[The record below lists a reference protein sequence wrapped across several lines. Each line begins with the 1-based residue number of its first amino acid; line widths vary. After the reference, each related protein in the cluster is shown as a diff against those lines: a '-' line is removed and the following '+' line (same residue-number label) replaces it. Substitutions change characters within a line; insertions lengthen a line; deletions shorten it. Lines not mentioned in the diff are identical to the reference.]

1 MTKKNKKAG
10 KKHPLD
16 DRFYVRAFGKVYT
29 QWELVDIVIRETLAP
44 MAHESV
50 DLDIVSGLWLRL
62 VDDHIGLLEVI
73 HERWLANCKT
83 PMSQR
88 DLYPFDLEFNRFL
101 KPEQSAALY
110 VITAMEAMT
119 NSKSFGDQALA
130 KALAILDKLGG
141 VLMDA
146 ESQLSGNALGDLA
159 RRVVYSSAGCPVK
172 VCGHVFFSLARN
184 PDVSCRELLSRDDD
198 HRVIS
203 AIGMGGL
210 QELLLAT
217 SKSSPDGF
225 LDDYL
230 VKATFNR
237 VAPNMVIKIEVVS
250 KSDEN
255 IQFSGSFK
263 AAKAAFD
270 IWTPRSWSQRD
281 RAPGGF
287 VWLGSSFFGE
297 GATIPPKVAASVAEY
312 IFKYV
317 FNPRSGAKEGTL
329 QAIQDWLDFIYL
341 ATELTDPQMESTWNA
356 NSGNIYVML
365 QDTEPG
371 KGIYKFPDIYPDS
384 SDVD

>member
-16 DRFYVRAFGKVYT
+16 DRFYVRAFGRAYT
-29 QWELVDIVIRETLAP
+29 KRELTDIVIRETLAP
-44 MAHESV
+44 MTIPA
-50 DLDIVSGLWLRL
+50 DLDVISGLWLRL

-101 KPEQSAALY
+101 RPEQSAALY

-119 NSKSFGDQALA
+119 NSKSFGDQAFV

-159 RRVVYSSAGCPVK
+159 RQVVYSSAGCPVK
-172 VCGHVFFSLARN
+172 VCAHVFFGLARN

-198 HRVIS
+198 RRVIS
-203 AIGMGGL
+203 AVGMGGL

-217 SKSSPDGF
+217 SNTSPDGF
-225 LDDYL
+225 LDDYV

-237 VAPNMVIKIEVVS
+237 VAPNMIVKVEVVS

-263 AAKAAFD
+263 ATKSNFD
-270 IWTPRSWSQRD
+270 IWTPHSWSQRD

-297 GATIPPKVAASVAEY
+297 GASIPPKVAASVAEY

-317 FNPRSGAKEGTL
+317 FNPRTGAKQGTL
-329 QAIQDWLDFIYL
+329 QAIQDWLDF
-341 ATELTDPQMESTWNA
+341 AHLTTKPQDSDMASVWNA
-356 NSGNIYVML
+356 NTGSIHVMPPSLVLGNGAYTTS
-365 QDTEPG
+365 DHA
-371 KGIYKFPDIYPDS
+371 
-384 SDVD
+384 DVD

>member
-1 MTKKNKKAG
+1 MTKKNKKTG

-16 DRFYVRAFGKVYT
+16 DRFYVRAFGRVYT
-29 QWELVDIVIRETLAP
+29 KRELTDIVIRETLAP
-44 MAHESV
+44 LAHETV
-50 DLDIVSGLWLRL
+50 DLDIVSGLWLRF
-62 VDDHIGLLEVI
+62 VEDHVGLLEAI

-83 PMSQR
+83 PMRQR
-88 DLYPFDLEFNRFL
+88 DLYPFDLDFSQFL
-101 KPEQSAALY
+101 KPENHVARH
-110 VITAMEAMT
+110 VIMAMEATSQPMA
-119 NSKSFGDQALA
+119 FGDEAFMQALSILGGLDSVPLDTDTQLTGT
-130 KALAILDKLGG
+130 ALA
-141 VLMDA
+141 
-146 ESQLSGNALGDLA
+146 DLA
-159 RRVVYSSAGCPVK
+159 RRVLYSSAGCNVK
-172 VCGHVFFSLARN
+172 VSNHVFFGLARN
-184 PDVSCRELLSRDDD
+184 PDVNCRELLTRDDD

-203 AIGMGGL
+203 AVGMGVL
-210 QELLLAT
+210 DDILLAT
-217 SKSSPDGF
+217 RKTSPDGF
-225 LDDYL
+225 LDDY
-230 VKATFNR
+230 VVEAAFNR
-237 VAPNMVIKIEVVS
+237 VAPNMVIRVEVVS

-263 AAKAAFD
+263 ATKSSFD
-270 IWTPRSWSQRD
+270 IWTPHSWSQRD

-287 VWLGSSFFGE
+287 IWRGSSFFGE

>member
-16 DRFYVRAFGKVYT
+16 DRFYVRAFGRAYT
-29 QWELVDIVIRETLAP
+29 KRELTDIVIRETLAP
-44 MAHESV
+44 MTIPA
-50 DLDIVSGLWLRL
+50 DLDVISGLWLRL

-101 KPEQSAALY
+101 RPEQSAALY

-119 NSKSFGDQALA
+119 NSKSFGDQAFV

-159 RRVVYSSAGCPVK
+159 RQVVYSSAGCPVK
-172 VCGHVFFSLARN
+172 VCAHVFFGLARN

-198 HRVIS
+198 RRVIS
-203 AIGMGGL
+203 AVGMGGL

-217 SKSSPDGF
+217 SNTSPDGF
-225 LDDYL
+225 LDDYV

-237 VAPNMVIKIEVVS
+237 VAPNMIVKVEVVS

-263 AAKAAFD
+263 ATKSNFD
-270 IWTPRSWSQRD
+270 IWTPHSWSQRD

-297 GATIPPKVAASVAEY
+297 GASIPPKVAASVAEY

-317 FNPRSGAKEGTL
+317 FNPRTGAKQGTL
-329 QAIQDWLDFIYL
+329 QAIQDWLDF
-341 ATELTDPQMESTWNA
+341 AHLTTKPQDSDMASVWNA
-356 NSGNIYVML
+356 NTGSIHVMPPSLVLGNGAYTTS
-365 QDTEPG
+365 DRA
-371 KGIYKFPDIYPDS
+371 
-384 SDVD
+384 DVD